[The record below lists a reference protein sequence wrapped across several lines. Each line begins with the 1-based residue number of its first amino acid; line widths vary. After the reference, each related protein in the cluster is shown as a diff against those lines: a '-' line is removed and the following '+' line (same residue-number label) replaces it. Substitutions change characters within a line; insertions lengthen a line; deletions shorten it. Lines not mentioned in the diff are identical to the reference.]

1 MSPMDPS
8 PGRAGSLRRLSESV
22 TRVPRALWT
31 RWSAMTPQTW
41 VLLYFTIVFVEG
53 TAALCYLRYLAFYTN
68 AWDIGILQQSL
79 WTASHDHRLFYYT
92 AELFWNSSG
101 SFLGVH
107 WSPILFLFVPIY
119 AAFPGPLTLMVLQS
133 CALGGS
139 AFPLFA
145 LARRRLDPTI
155 ALTLAALYLV
165 SPPLLGGMLYDFHVE
180 AFVPITA
187 LTTLYAWESRRPWL
201 AGVAAALL
209 LCTVE
214 FAPLILGGIAL
225 TVAIRAVG
233 TARRSVP
240 AAPWP
245 RALLA
250 GWLPLAV
257 VAASVPLTIAWF
269 AIPKMI
275 SPGTP
280 PITQI
285 GPLGGSLL
293 GILENLFTRPALVYQ
308 SVTDFGSHKVAYLAV
323 LLIAAMFAWPLGA
336 VDVLPAV
343 PWLLVAVISTDVS
356 YSRPVGDQYTFL
368 VVPFL
373 FVATASGLGHFLKWS
388 GPRFRAWKAAARVS
402 SQAPGRTHRPVL
414 FSKRHNGRSGA
425 LVPRPIAVALVLVVL
440 ALPSQVWFSPASP
453 LTHYSW
459 LGTGK
464 LPTSHDR
471 ALDSILDLIPAGAS
485 VSAEPDLF
493 PQLANRIDA
502 YPYYFQGT
510 EFLVVDLHS
519 YWFTAPLPPPDP
531 PLTWYGSL
539 QQNVTIPYG
548 VYASEDGALLYK
560 LGYNGTPVLFAPF
573 HGVKAPP
580 SFTPGTAF
588 LEPGGGAPYGTYI
601 EPVQRPSSATLWY
614 GPYLLLPPGHYL
626 IGTWVQATSTAA
638 GSILLEI
645 TINDGRT
652 ILGTQTIRSSGL
664 PSGWSEVATLVD
676 VPYPAFI
683 EVVGKGSGALPS
695 VLFGGS
701 VFTQLDCGGPLG

>member
-8 PGRAGSLRRLSESV
+8 PGRAGSPHRMAESIAH
-22 TRVPRALWT
+22 VPRALWK
-31 RWSAMTPQTW
+31 RWSEMTPHTW
-41 VLLYFTIVFVEG
+41 VLLYFTVVFVEG
-53 TAALCYLRYLAFYTN
+53 TTALCYLRYLAFYTN

-145 LARRRLDPTI
+145 LARRRIDPTI
-155 ALTLAALYLV
+155 ALTLAGLYLV

-187 LTTLYAWESRRPWL
+187 LTALYAWESRRPWL
-201 AGVAAALL
+201 AGVAVALL

-214 FAPLILGGIAL
+214 FAPLILGGLAL
-225 TVAIRAVG
+225 TVAIRQIG
-233 TARRSVP
+233 TARQSVP
-240 AAPWP
+240 VVRWP
-245 RALLA
+245 RAIRA
-250 GWLPLAV
+250 GWFPLAV
-257 VAASVPLTIAWF
+257 TVASVPLTLVWF
-269 AIPKMI
+269 AFPKMI

-285 GPLGGSLL
+285 GPLGGSIL
-293 GILENLFTRPALVYQ
+293 GIFDNLFTRPELVYQ
-308 SVTDFGSHKVAYLAV
+308 SITAFGPHKIAFLAI
-323 LLIAAMFAWPLGA
+323 LLIAALFAWPLGA
-336 VDVLPAV
+336 VDLLPAV
-343 PWLLVAVISTDVS
+343 PWLLVAVVSADVS
-356 YSRPVGDQYTFL
+356 YSQPVGDQYAFL

-373 FVATASGLGHFLKWS
+373 FVATASGLDRFLKWS
-388 GPRFRAWKAAARVS
+388 GPKFRAGRTAARTSRRAPPRARRPAFFSMRSRGRLGAPVS
-402 SQAPGRTHRPVL
+402 RPV
-414 FSKRHNGRSGA
+414 
-425 LVPRPIAVALVLVVL
+425 AVALVLVVL

-464 LPTSHDR
+464 LPTPHDH
-471 ALDSILDLIPAGAS
+471 ALDSVLGLIPAGAS

-510 EFLVVDLHS
+510 QFLVVDLHS

-539 QQNVTIPYG
+539 QQSVTIPYG
-548 VYASEDGALLYK
+548 VYAYDDGALLYQ

-573 HGVKAPP
+573 HSIAAPS
-580 SFTPGTAF
+580 SFEPGTAS
-588 LEPGGGAPYGTYI
+588 LESGGGAPYGAYI
-601 EPVQRPSSATLWY
+601 EPVQRPSTATLWY
-614 GPYLLLPPGHYL
+614 GPYLLVPPGHYL
-626 IGTWVQATSTAA
+626 IGTWVQAASTAP

-645 TINDGRT
+645 TINDGQT
-652 ILGTQTIRSSGL
+652 ILGAQTVRSSSL
-664 PSGWSEVATLVD
+664 PSGWSEVTALVD

-683 EVVGKGSGALPS
+683 EVVGKSSGTLPN

-701 VFTQLDCGGPLG
+701 VFTQLDSGGPVG